1 MKFIFKISWFESK
14 RHTISYTDMYY
25 ENTEDTKWVFE
36 TTDWYNDLVR
46 VEYIMVSDTHPC
58 YLRAVEN
65 SKRANT
71 FIHSRYFINNELG
84 WWDID
89 SEEKEKK
96 AKSDLIDMII
106 ELEFRNIK
114 YKIPEKELDICE
126 IIRSIKERTKNYS
139 IRDLLDYMNDLE
151 YKYSNLVK

>member
-1 MKFIFKISWFESK
+1 
-14 RHTISYTDMYY
+14 
-25 ENTEDTKWVFE
+25 
-36 TTDWYNDLVR
+36 
-46 VEYIMVSDTHPC
+46 
-58 YLRAVEN
+58 
-65 SKRANT
+65 
-71 FIHSRYFINNELG
+71 
-84 WWDID
+84 
-89 SEEKEKK
+89 
-96 AKSDLIDMII
+96 MII